1 MKICEEMQKLRNYLD
16 EKKIEWR
23 DDTEE
28 YSETVKIART
38 HFEYNDKFVSV
49 INGFGTYGGWYGSNY
64 PAMTEEQ
71 NLGLL
76 EVMIDG
82 EEPVG
87 WLKAEDAIKL
97 VEETENDEKEER

>member
-1 MKICEEMQKLRNYLD
+1 MMKICEEMQKLRNYLD
-16 EKKIEWR
+16 EKNIEWR
-23 DDTEE
+23 DDTKE

-49 INGFGTYGGWYGSNY
+49 INGFGTYGGWHGSNY

-87 WLKAEDAIKL
+87 WLKAEDVMKEI
-97 VEETENDEKEER
+97 EK